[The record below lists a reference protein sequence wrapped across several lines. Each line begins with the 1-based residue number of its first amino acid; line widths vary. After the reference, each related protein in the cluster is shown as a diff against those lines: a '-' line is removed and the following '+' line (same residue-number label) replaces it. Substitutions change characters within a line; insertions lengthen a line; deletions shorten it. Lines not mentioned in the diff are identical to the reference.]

1 MAGLRDRIVSEYP
14 QKEFYRLNE
23 VCRYTDTQ
31 PYVLR
36 FWESEFPQLNPKR
49 SGNGQPVYRK
59 EDIDLVR
66 RIKQL
71 LYEEECSLEGA
82 RQALDSGKSPSPRK
96 KTKAGPSETPA
107 VPATSS
113 SAAGKLRG
121 EAVKQARIILEV
133 PDEDPP
139 QRGSNGDL
147 VPRQRY
153 EDAVEEVHHLRLRVK
168 EAETARRKAEVSL
181 EEAADEGERYRRK
194 AATAGERI
202 EELLESLS

>member
-1 MAGLRDRIVSEYP
+1 MSEYP

-36 FWESEFPQLNPKR
+36 FWESEFPQLSPER
-49 SGNGQPVYRK
+49 SGNGQPIYRK

-71 LYEEECSLEGA
+71 LHEEECSLELA
-82 RQALDSGKSPSPRK
+82 RQALDRDKGDAARRPAAA
-96 KTKAGPSETPA
+96 KAQAAEMP
-107 VPATSS
+107 
-113 SAAGKLRG
+113 SAAVMPMR
-121 EAVKQARIILEV
+121 EIADAPPSQRE
-133 PDEDPP
+133 PDT
-139 QRGSNGDL
+139 DL

-153 EDAVEEVHHLRLRVK
+153 EDAVEEVHHLRRQLK
-168 EAETARRKAEVSL
+168 EAETARRKAETSL
-181 EEAADEGERYRRK
+181 QEAGDEGERYRGK
-194 AATAGERI
+194 AVRASRRI

>member
-1 MAGLRDRIVSEYP
+1 MSELP
-14 QKEFYRLNE
+14 QKEFYKLTE

-49 SGNGQPVYRK
+49 GGNGQPVYRK

-71 LYEEECSLEGA
+71 LYDEECSLEVA
-82 RQALDSGKSPSPRK
+82 RQALDSGKAPSPSR
-96 KTKAGPSETPA
+96 KTKAEPSEAPA
-107 VPATSS
+107 VPAPSS
-113 SAAGKLRG
+113 SAAGKPRR
-121 EAVKQARIILEV
+121 EAARREPTV
-133 PDEDPP
+133 TSVVDERPP
-139 QRGSNGDL
+139 RRASEGDL

-153 EDAVEEVHHLRLRVK
+153 EDAVEEVHHLRRQLK
-168 EAETARRKAEVSL
+168 EAEIARNKAEDSL
-181 EEAADEGERYRRK
+181 QETADEGERYRRK
-194 AATAGERI
+194 AVRAGERI